1 MKTTTG
7 ETNGEWQKK
16 KLTKLVEDDGTL
28 TFFWREHTVLFL
40 LVMCAMLTYVA
51 IFEESNEDPDYNKK
65 RGIISCAFFF
75 VLFGITQSPNGP
87 FIRPHPA
94 FWKLI
99 LVLSVLY
106 EIFLVYLLFQVSIVL
121 NQTKKNLN

>member
-1 MKTTTG
+1 MKKATG

-16 KLTKLVEDDGTL
+16 KLIKAVEDDGTL
-28 TFFWREHTVLFL
+28 TFFWREHTILIL
-40 LVMCAMLTYVA
+40 LGMFAMLTYVA
-51 IFEESNEDPDYNKK
+51 VFEEPNEDSVYNKK

-106 EIFLVYLLFQVSIVL
+106 EIFLVYLLFQVS
-121 NQTKKNLN
+121 TYFS